1 MALFKRSRTHS
12 LTGASF
18 EVASG
23 LRRRRLAYAIIAL
36 AVLAAL
42 GSVVLH
48 YVEPQFGAIGRV
60 AELER
65 ANAAL
70 RDEVEKTRVA
80 LEMEKATRG
89 ELERQLV
96 EQNEALK
103 RLGTELE
110 FYRTQ
115 NGKRR

>member
-1 MALFKRSRTHS
+1 MPSAAARSFCWTPRLSSRSRTHS

-80 LEMEKATRG
+80 AITPMLPSPVSSRI
-89 ELERQLV
+89 
-96 EQNEALK
+96 
-103 RLGTELE
+103 RLLP
-110 FYRTQ
+110 RP
-115 NGKRR
+115 